1 MSDTSTVL
9 AGGLEISSNH
19 EQAADM
25 VSVLSRPKESA
36 EPRILIE
43 KGKEVDS
50 EREEEIKVSEAA
62 AALGKKGGKAAAEK
76 KAEQKTQGLVDEH
89 PQEETETEEKPEK
102 EESPEEKDAEAKKEA
117 LGKPRHD
124 PKARMLEATRKEAEA
139 KRDRDRIKAEKD
151 ALQAKHDALQRELE
165 AARAPKEPQKPAE
178 APTKPV
184 RASYQSDEDYIE
196 AIAAHKAEEK
206 VKEYEAKRETERQIK
221 EYTGTLDAILGKNA
235 KIEKEYAKTDPEYLS
250 KVSDEVKAIA
260 LKPSFALDLH
270 EIGNNDN
277 VIADELFM
285 ADKMAPA
292 IKLHFSENP
301 EDLERIRNLQS
312 FQEVQVEMRL
322 LARTLNG
329 AASTVTVPKGSS
341 KAKPPVQ
348 PVTGSPVASEPDI
361 FGDID
366 FDTFAQRRLKKK
378 A

>member
-25 VSVLSRPKESA
+25 VSVLSRPKESS

-43 KGKEVDS
+43 KGKEVDA

-89 PQEETETEEKPEK
+89 PEEETETEEKPEK
-102 EESPEEKDAEAKKEA
+102 PEEKEGEEPEK

-165 AARAPKEPQKPAE
+165 AARAPKEPPKPVE

-184 RASYQSDEDYIE
+184 RASYQSDDDYFE
-196 AIAAHKAEEK
+196 ALADFKADEK
-206 VKEYEAKRETERQIK
+206 VKEYAQKRDTETRVK
-221 EYTGTLDAILGKNA
+221 EYTSTLDAILGKNA
-235 KIEKEYAKTDPEYLS
+235 AIEKEYAKTNPEYHS
-250 KVSDEVKAIA
+250 KVSDEVRAIA

-270 EIGNNDN
+270 EVPNADN
-277 VIADELFM
+277 VIADELFNS
-285 ADKMAPA
+285 DTLAPVL
-292 IKLHFSENP
+292 KVHLSEHP

-312 FQEVQVEMRL
+312 WQEVQVEMRL

-329 AASTVTVPKGSS
+329 AVSTATVPKGSS

-348 PVTGSPVASEPDI
+348 PVTGLPAASDPDI
-361 FGDID
+361 YGDID
-366 FDTFAQRRLKKK
+366 FDTFAQRRSKKR

>member
-1 MSDTSTVL
+1 
-9 AGGLEISSNH
+9 
-19 EQAADM
+19 M

-43 KGKEVDS
+43 KGKEVDA

-76 KAEQKTQGLVDEH
+76 KAEVRKSQGLDVDEH
-89 PQEETETEEKPEK
+89 PEEETETEEKPEK
-102 EESPEEKDAEAKKEA
+102 PEEKEGEEPEK

-165 AARAPKEPQKPAE
+165 AARAPKEPPKPVE

-184 RASYQSDEDYIE
+184 RASYASDEDYIE

-206 VKEYEAKRETERQIK
+206 VKEYETKRETERQIK
-221 EYTGTLDAILGKNA
+221 EYSGTLDAILGKNA

-270 EIGNNDN
+270 EVPNADN
-277 VIADELFM
+277 VIADELFNS
-285 ADKMAPA
+285 DTLAPVL
-292 IKLHFSENP
+292 KVHLSEHP

-312 FQEVQVEMRL
+312 WQEVQVEMRL

-329 AASTVTVPKGSS
+329 AVSTATVPKGSS

-348 PVTGSPVASEPDI
+348 PVTGLPAASDPDI
-361 FGDID
+361 YGDID
-366 FDTFAQRRLKKK
+366 FDTFAQRRSKKR

>member
-19 EQAADM
+19 ETPADM
-25 VSVLSRPKESA
+25 VSVLSRPKESS

-62 AALGKKGGKAAAEK
+62 AALGKKGGTATAAK
-76 KAEQKTQGLVDEH
+76 KAEVKAQEVETE
-89 PQEETETEEKPEK
+89 EETETEKKPEKPEEK
-102 EESPEEKDAEAKKEA
+102 EGEEPEK

-196 AIAAHKAEEK
+196 AIAAYKADEK
-206 VKEYEAKRETERQIK
+206 VKEYETRRETERQVR
-221 EYTGTLDAILGKNA
+221 EYTSTLDAILGKNA
-235 KIEKEYAKTDPEYLS
+235 KIENEYGKTDPDYLS

-260 LKPSFALDLH
+260 MKPSFALDLH

-301 EDLERIRNLQS
+301 EDLKRIRNLQS

>member
-43 KGKEVDS
+43 KGKEVDA

-76 KAEQKTQGLVDEH
+76 KAEQKTQGLVDEY
-89 PQEETETEEKPEK
+89 PEEETETEEKPEK

-117 LGKPRHD
+117 LGKPKHD
-124 PKARMLEATRKEAEA
+124 LRARMLAATSKEGIARREAEKA
-139 KRDRDRIKAEKD
+139 KEEAAALRAERD
-151 ALQAKHDALQRELE
+151 ALKARLE
-165 AARAPKEPQKPAE
+165 PKEPPKPVE

-184 RASYQSDEDYIE
+184 RASYASDDDYFE
-196 AIAAHKAEEK
+196 ALADFKADEK
-206 VKEYEAKRETERQIK
+206 VKAYEQKRETETRVK
-221 EYTGTLDAILGKNA
+221 EYTSTLDAILGKHA
-235 KIEKEYAKTDPEYLS
+235 TIEKEYAKTDPDYLTKIS
-250 KVSDEVKAIA
+250 EEVKAVA

-270 EIGNNDN
+270 EVPNADN
-277 VIADELFM
+277 VIADELLS
-285 ADKMAPA
+285 AEKMAPVL
-292 IKLHFSENP
+292 KLHFSEHP
-301 EDLERIRNLQS
+301 EDFQRIRALS
-312 FQEVQVEMRL
+312 SWQEVQVEMRL

-329 AASTVTVPKGSS
+329 VAAMGSTPKGSS